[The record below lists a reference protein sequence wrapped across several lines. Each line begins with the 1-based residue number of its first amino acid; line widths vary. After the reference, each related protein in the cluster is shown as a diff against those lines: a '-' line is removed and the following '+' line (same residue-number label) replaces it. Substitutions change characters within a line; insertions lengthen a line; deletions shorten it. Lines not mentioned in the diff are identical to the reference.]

1 MESFYRT
8 HQYLLANIQ
17 SPVRRLLMDEIDWSQ
32 RLIGIKGSRGVG
44 KTTFLLQVANER
56 YGTNP
61 ECLYINFNN
70 LYFANHSLLEFAL
83 RFCSRG
89 GKTLLIDQTFKYENW
104 SAELRQCYE
113 ACPDLQIIFSASS
126 VMRLLDEN
134 QDIKDIVKVYN
145 LRGFSFREFINLKT
159 GLNLQAYKLETILT
173 DQEKITNSIL
183 SNVNPLEYFGK
194 YLEHGYYP
202 FFLEKRIFSENLLK
216 TMNMMM
222 EVDILF
228 IKQIELKYLSK
239 IRKLLYL
246 IMQSS
251 PSQANVSQLAT
262 EIQTS
267 RATIMNYIKYLKD
280 ARLLNTLYGEGDDYP
295 KKPKVVYAHN
305 TNLMHVVLHDGV
317 NRDDERKTFLYNTL
331 HSQHKVNVGKHGSD
345 FCLDGSL
352 QIKYDN
358 QSQYRHTTKTWFAI
372 DSLSVDHKHEVPLWL
387 LGFLY

>member
-8 HQYLLANIQ
+8 HQYLLANIH
-17 SPVRRLLMDEIDWSQ
+17 SPVRRLLMDEIDWSH

-44 KTTFLLQVANER
+44 KTTFLLQVATER

-70 LYFANHSLLEFAL
+70 LYFANHSLFEFAL
-83 RFCSRG
+83 EFCKKG

-104 SAELRQCYE
+104 STELRQCYE
-113 ACPDLQIIFSASS
+113 ACPNLQIIFSASS

-134 QDIKDIVKVYN
+134 KDIQDIVKVYN

-159 GLNLQAYKLETILT
+159 GLNLPAYSLQTILNE
-173 DQEKITNSIL
+173 QEKISNSIL
-183 SNVNPLEYFGK
+183 TRVNPLEYFGK
-194 YLEHGYYP
+194 YLEYGYYP

-251 PSQANVSQLAT
+251 PSQANISQLAV

-267 RATIMNYIKYLKD
+267 RATVMNYIKYLKD

-295 KKPKVVYAHN
+295 KKPKVLYAHN
-305 TNLMHVVLHDGV
+305 TNLMHAVLHDEV
-317 NRDDERKTFLYNTL
+317 HRDDERKTFLYNTL

-345 FCLDGSL
+345 FCLDGNL
-352 QIKYDN
+352 QFKYDN
-358 QSQYRHTTKTWFAI
+358 QSQYRHNTKTWFAV
-372 DSLSVDHKHEVPLWL
+372 DTLSVDYKHEVPLWL